1 MKILLALLVFS
12 CPVMASDGSTL
23 PPEGGTPEQE
33 RRRQFV
39 HDSIEIH
46 CAGTD
51 RRLAALKRRYAGD
64 PAVMSRLAGYEVA
77 GEGHVPEARA
87 CIPAPIGSL

>member
-23 PPEGGTPEQE
+23 PPEQE

-87 CIPAPIGSL
+87 CIPAPVGSL